1 MREGSSP
8 RFAYASAALIDR
20 TPFKPL
26 LLLLLA
32 VDVLLDPSAGFTS
45 SVSSTVWMVV
55 NILDAGEGRGRPVS
69 QKSLHGR
76 GGYKKQTLLEEQQ
89 Q

>member
-1 MREGSSP
+1 MRESSSL

-20 TPFKPL
+20 TPFKP